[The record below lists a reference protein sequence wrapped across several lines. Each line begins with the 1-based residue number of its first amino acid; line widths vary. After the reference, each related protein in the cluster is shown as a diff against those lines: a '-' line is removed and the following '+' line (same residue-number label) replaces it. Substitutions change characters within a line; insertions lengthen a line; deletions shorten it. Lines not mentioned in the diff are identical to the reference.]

1 MFSHYIVRNVA
12 IVGFFVLV
20 KAFFEIAMQFETMR
34 VGHFAAFLVCFYVVS
49 LFAEFFKLPVE
60 NLILLELTVKR
71 TVENGNLYAR
81 FQTYALEKFFVVAYN
96 PCLVAHKL
104 VLESFAYCLIE
115 QGQCRVAFYY

>member
-60 NLILLELTVKR
+60 NLILLKLTVKR
-71 TVENGNLYAR
+71 TVENGNLYAW
-81 FQTYALEKFFVVAYN
+81 FQTYGK
-96 PCLVAHKL
+96 
-104 VLESFAYCLIE
+104 VLRGCI
-115 QGQCRVAFYY
+115 